1 MRIRAHRVGRELK
14 AIDLGVTDSAGR
26 AETVTITGARAVEVR
41 GDVFRE
47 VITHVFGIRSLRS
60 TLFTV
65 SRTGDTFVFSGRGFG
80 HGVGLCQAGAMA
92 RLHAG
97 QSPSTVLTHYF
108 PGTALSLAK

>member
-1 MRIRAHRVGRELK
+1 
-14 AIDLGVTDSAGR
+14 
-26 AETVTITGARAVEVR
+26 VTITGARTGEVR

-65 SRTGDTFVFSGRGFG
+65 SRTGDRFVFSGRGFG

-97 QSPSTVLTHYF
+97 QSPSAVLTHYF
-108 PGTALSLAK
+108 PGTALALAR